1 MPSDPRVRD
10 ALALL
15 TQPIG
20 RFRSA
25 VAATLEEVRAQLCAS
40 QAGAAERTEYLKSQF
55 GRFAD
60 GRLDLSRLA
69 PVLTGGRRSDPLERA
84 RLEAAFN
91 TLQEIAAHDDE
102 AFCLHVPSGT
112 AVDVAVAARLAA
124 IGRAFG
130 AARVAA
136 SACGLGTVL
145 GMTDEQ
151 AMSSFPFAEWTAAE
165 RRLAPPLVVSIS
177 GQDLNVA
184 ALARFLDGGLKI
196 LLLVDGPCAPA
207 SLVRL
212 ITPNVF
218 VAQVHEVRAAE
229 AIGDWPG
236 AGIAAVVP
244 PASAVFVHDPAAGA
258 GMRPR
263 LTVTKSHDGQ
273 RTRIGELST
282 AQQNEEILQLELL
295 ASTPALAV
303 SPASS
308 PAPAGAPA
316 SDVDRLAAWLLRQA
330 DLSDTGRR

>member
-15 TQPIG
+15 AQPIG

-25 VAATLEEVRAQLCAS
+25 VTTTLEEVRAHLRAS
-40 QAGAAERTEYLKSQF
+40 QAGAAERAEHLKSQF

-69 PVLTGGRRSDPLERA
+69 PVLTGGRRCDPVERA
-84 RLEAAFN
+84 RLEAAFD
-91 TLQEIAAHDDE
+91 TLQDIAAHDAE
-102 AFCLHVPSGT
+102 AFCLHVPTGT
-112 AVDVAVAARLAA
+112 AVDVAVGAKLAA
-124 IGRAFG
+124 LGRAFG

-136 SACGLGTVL
+136 SARGLGTVL

-151 AMSSFPFAEWTAAE
+151 ATSRFPFAEWTAAE
-165 RRLAPPLVVSIS
+165 RRLAPPLVVSAS
-177 GQDLNVA
+177 GHDLNVA

-196 LLLVDGPCAPA
+196 LLIVDGPCAPA
-207 SLVRL
+207 PLVRL

-218 VAQVHEVRAAE
+218 VAQVHEVRDAE

-244 PASAVFVHDPAAGA
+244 PAGAVFVHDPAAGA
-258 GMRPR
+258 AMHQR
-263 LTVTKSHDGQ
+263 LTVTKSQDGQ
-273 RTRIGELST
+273 RARIGELSA
-282 AQQNEEILQLELL
+282 AQQNEEILQLESL
-295 ASTPALAV
+295 AATPAV
-303 SPASS
+303 SPAWLPTPAEA
-308 PAPAGAPA
+308 PAP
-316 SDVDRLAAWLLRQA
+316 DVDRLAAWLLRQA